1 MHVENGKVYI
11 ISIHLYHFFGNFA
24 EWARAERT
32 PKRETKL
39 NESDAIKRDKP
50 SPAR

>member
-24 EWARAERT
+24 EGAEQRGH
-32 PKRETKL
+32 
-39 NESDAIKRDKP
+39 P
-50 SPAR
+50 SKEQNCTICTI